1 MVNSDSAD
9 DGLEFALG
17 GFMLRRWFSGAK
29 PSRRATPQAP
39 VPAPTPQHQDI
50 LPAPPA
56 IKPAYGVL
64 FDVASRELDAQL
76 GSADALDAKAATV
89 FSVASTV
96 AVVVPALLP
105 LGKNGLE
112 FKSLAFG
119 FLCAAGAGYVATLV
133 LFFQAYRPG
142 KWASGPD
149 LERLRDV
156 IINGEDYARRW
167 AADAYVLSIEATRM
181 AVRTKRR
188 YLNGTIGAFVFE
200 ILMLVGAAVS
210 TFAR

>member
-1 MVNSDSAD
+1 
-9 DGLEFALG
+9 
-17 GFMLRRWFSGAK
+17 
-29 PSRRATPQAP
+29 
-39 VPAPTPQHQDI
+39 

-119 FLCAAGAGYVATLV
+119 FLTSSSMARTTRGAGQPMPMYSRS
-133 LFFQAYRPG
+133 RPHG
-142 KWASGPD
+142 W
-149 LERLRDV
+149 L
-156 IINGEDYARRW
+156 
-167 AADAYVLSIEATRM
+167 
-181 AVRTKRR
+181 
-188 YLNGTIGAFVFE
+188 
-200 ILMLVGAAVS
+200 
-210 TFAR
+210 